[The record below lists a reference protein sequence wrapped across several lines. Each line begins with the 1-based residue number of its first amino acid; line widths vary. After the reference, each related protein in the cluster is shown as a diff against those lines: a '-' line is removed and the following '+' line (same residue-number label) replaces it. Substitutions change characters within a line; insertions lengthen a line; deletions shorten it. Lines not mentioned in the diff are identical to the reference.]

1 MDNTVLY
8 SMMAAVA
15 ILMGMLPF
23 AVFMGLAT
31 MMDISLSDWRVL
43 VCYIF
48 AAVVIVYAL
57 SLGAFALI
65 QKNNCGKVNIEQVA
79 QNAGISSAFQ
89 AGMLLLV
96 TFIPWFRNVV
106 MKLMPPDVDLKVRV
120 AVGLAYYSFWAA
132 LFGVAVGGS
141 LSAGCAVPTVY
152 KDVEGAAM
160 ASATTASATTA
171 SAATASATTASATKA
186 TAGTASPSAK

>member
-1 MDNTVLY
+1 MDNTILY

-48 AAVVIVYAL
+48 GAVVIVYAL
-57 SLGAFALI
+57 SLGAFALV
-65 QKNNCGKVNIEQVA
+65 QKNNCGKVNIEQIA

-141 LSAGCAVPTVY
+141 LSAGCATPTVY
-152 KDVEGAAM
+152 NEAVATAA
-160 ASATTASATTA
+160 TA
-171 SAATASATTASATKA
+171 SAATATATKTTATAAIASTPKA
-186 TAGTASPSAK
+186 N

>member
-1 MDNTVLY
+1 MDTTVLY

-31 MMDISLSDWRVL
+31 MMEISLSDWRVL

-48 AAVVIVYAL
+48 AAVVIVYVL

-65 QKNNCGKVNIEQVA
+65 QKNNCGKLNMKQVA

-96 TFIPWFRNVV
+96 TLVPWFRNVV

-120 AVGLAYYSFWAA
+120 AVGIAYYSFWAA

-141 LSAGCAVPTVY
+141 LSAGCAAPTLYTDAVT
-152 KDVEGAAM
+152 AATV
-160 ASATTASATTA
+160 TTANAV
-171 SAATASATTASATKA
+171 ATAS
-186 TAGTASPSAK
+186 SPPTL